1 MESRSVAVEVRES
14 TGWERIRNSPL
25 WIFTIAL
32 LLRLAWIVIGHTYKI
47 KATDDNFGFGFE
59 MGRVAAS
66 LASGH
71 GFSSPFGPPT
81 GPTAWE
87 PPLYPYLVAGVF
99 VVFGIYSQASAFVLL
114 TINSLFSALTCIPIF
129 WIARRI
135 FSEKVA
141 VGSAWAWALLP
152 NVIFWCTR
160 VVWETSL
167 SALLLAV
174 IVWLAL
180 TLEDRGEARDAWLGW
195 FGFGLLWGVA
205 ALNSPSLLAF
215 LPAAGLWAW
224 YRRAKIGKRS
234 LAGVVLASVVF
245 LACIAP
251 WLARNYETFGKF
263 IFVRDNFGAE
273 LRLGNGPGADGTLM
287 LYLDATHSPYAMR
300 QFEEMGE
307 LPYIAMRKRQALDY
321 IHADYPRFA
330 GLCVKRFVYF
340 WAGPPRQTT
349 PWWLSQAKNSL
360 FMLSSVLMF
369 WGLGRA
375 LRLRKPGAWL
385 LFWLFLMYPAMYY
398 AVYAI
403 PRYRHPIEPEI
414 VILCVFVLTEA
425 GKKAIASRPDQSSQ
439 RESA

>member
-1 MESRSVAVEVRES
+1 MESRSAAVEIW
-14 TGWERIRNSPL
+14 TRIRSSAF

-32 LLRLAWIVIGHTYKI
+32 LVRVAWILLGHTYKI
-47 KATDDNFGFGFE
+47 KGTDDNFGFGYE

-87 PPLYPYLVAGVF
+87 PPLYPYLAAGVF
-99 VVFGIYSQASAFVLL
+99 AVFGIYSKASALVLL
-114 TINSLFSALTCIPIF
+114 TINSTFSALTCIPIF
-129 WIARRI
+129 RIARRM

-141 VGSAWAWALLP
+141 IGSAWAWALLP

-167 SALLLAV
+167 SALLLAT

-180 TLEDRGEARDAWLGW
+180 RMEDRDGKDRDGWLPW
-195 FGFGLLWGVA
+195 IEFGLLWGVV
-205 ALNSPSLLAF
+205 ALNSTSLLAF
-215 LPAAGLWAW
+215 LPPAGLWVW
-224 YRRAKIGKRS
+224 YRRAKAGQQS
-234 LAGVVLASVVF
+234 LAGVALASVVF
-245 LACIAP
+245 MACITP
-251 WLARNYETFGKF
+251 WLVRNYETFGKF

-307 LPYIAMRKRQALDY
+307 LPYIAMRKRQALNY
-321 IHADYPRFA
+321 ITADYSRFA
-330 GLCVKRFVYF
+330 RLCGKRFVYF
-340 WAGPPRQTT
+340 WAGPPKDTS

-360 FMLSSVLMF
+360 FMLSSVLTF
-369 WGLGRA
+369 WGLGRS
-375 LRLRKPGAWL
+375 LRLGKPGAWL
-385 LFWLFLMYPAMYY
+385 LFWLFLLYPALYY

-403 PRYRHPIEPEI
+403 PRYRHPIEPEML
-414 VILCVFVLTEA
+414 ILCVFVLTEA
-425 GKKAIASRPDQSSQ
+425 GKAATASHPDQSSE
-439 RESA
+439 RGSG